1 MPRSVS
7 VLTLQRGLLDAIR
20 PCVEPKK
27 LAAVRASLNFR
38 ESGPAS
44 GAVAS
49 SHDAGEISGNTSH
62 LSLRSTTA
70 DSQAA
75 PAPRRRGPKP
85 LPKSV
90 PTRSESR
97 LLELLDR
104 PRRGRELAPLLGV
117 THERV
122 RQMIATLLERDFIRS
137 GDPESPTSI
146 VALKQDPSL
155 LLPLAQERLLNRF
168 PEADATTLGRIANL
182 GHTSKAKLA
191 TIADSLL
198 EAGLIEKAGVSSHG
212 ELYRLTP
219 LGTEHWQRSA
229 RVIQADAPPPPPL
242 PVRSDRVRG
251 VLSNLE
257 NHGPTRT
264 KDIGLRLGIPQ
275 PSVNALMQYLKGKR
289 LVINRSNEHWSPY
302 VLTAEGR
309 DTLAALL
316 RKANTNR
323 RGD

>member
-1 MPRSVS
+1 MPRPVS
-7 VLTLQRGLLDAIR
+7 ALMLQRGLLDAIR
-20 PCVEPKK
+20 PCAGAEK
-27 LAAVRASLNFR
+27 LAAMRASLNFR
-38 ESGPAS
+38 QSGLAS

-49 SHDAGEISGNTSH
+49 SGDAGELSDNTSH

-122 RQMIATLLERDFIRS
+122 RQMIATLLERDFIRP

-191 TIADSLL
+191 TIADALV
-198 EAGLIEKAGVSSHG
+198 ETGLIEKAGASSHG

-219 LGTEHWQRSA
+219 LGTGHWQRSA

-242 PVRSDRVRG
+242 PVRSDRVRC

-257 NHGPTRT
+257 DHGPTRT